1 MELYEGLGRA
11 RKCSRLG
18 SMLLAVVLVSMNTL
32 PAYAQTETPAAP
44 TANGPGLLLPGD
56 QVRLKIWREPD
67 LSGDFQV
74 NVAGKVVLPK
84 LGEMSVAGVT
94 PDSLH
99 TVLVQSY
106 SQFLR
111 NPAIEVTVLRRVNV
125 LGAVR
130 NPGLYPLDATMT
142 IADAVALAGGAT
154 SDGKVDK
161 VELRRDERKL
171 MVDLGSRTRLS
182 STPVQSGDQLF
193 VPQKSWTSRN
203 TGLVAAGI
211 TAMTTVVVT
220 LLVR

>member
-1 MELYEGLGRA
+1 MV
-11 RKCSRLG
+11 
-18 SMLLAVVLVSMNTL
+18 LAGALWSLNP
-32 PAYAQTETPAAP
+32 PAACAQSETPP
-44 TANGPGLLLPGD
+44 PPIANGEGLLLPGD
-56 QVRLKIWREPD
+56 QIRLKIWREPD

-84 LGEMSVAGVT
+84 LGEMVVAGVT

-99 TVLVQSY
+99 TVLVHSY

-111 NPAIEVTVLRRVNV
+111 DPSIEVTVLRRVNV

-142 IADAVALAGGAT
+142 VADAVALAGGAT

-161 VELRRDERKL
+161 VELRRGAQRV

-182 STPVQSGDQLF
+182 ATPVQSGDQLF

-203 TGLVAAGI
+203 SGLVAAGI